1 MILKEQLNAEIKI
14 GKIVKKDD
22 VFIIEEYDK
31 DGNLI
36 EETSL
41 DELVDKYLDKEYV
54 RIRFDFLKEI

>member
-41 DELVDKYLDKEYV
+41 DELVNKYLDKEYV

>member
-14 GKIVKKDD
+14 GKIVKKNDI
-22 VFIIEEYDK
+22 FIIEEYDK

>member
-22 VFIIEEYDK
+22 TFIIEEYDK

-41 DELVDKYLDKEYV
+41 DELADKYLDKEYV

>member
-22 VFIIEEYDK
+22 IFIIEEYDK

-41 DELVDKYLDKEYV
+41 DELVNKYLDKEYV

>member
-22 VFIIEEYDK
+22 IFIIEEYDK

>member
-22 VFIIEEYDK
+22 IFIIEEYDK

-41 DELVDKYLDKEYV
+41 DELADKYLDKEYV

>member
-22 VFIIEEYDK
+22 
-31 DGNLI
+31 NLI

>member
-22 VFIIEEYDK
+22 IFIIEEYDK

-41 DELVDKYLDKEYV
+41 DEVADKYLDKEYV

>member
-22 VFIIEEYDK
+22 IFIIEEYDK

-54 RIRFDFLKEI
+54 RIRFDFLKAI

>member
-22 VFIIEEYDK
+22 IFIIEEYK

>member
-22 VFIIEEYDK
+22 IFIIEEYDK

-36 EETSL
+36 IILFILLPFVFVS
-41 DELVDKYLDKEYV
+41 
-54 RIRFDFLKEI
+54 